1 MFDFL
6 QHGCHRPLAPTLV
19 EGLFHAGCLGRH
31 AGGDATSETKEP
43 MLDELL
49 PLLKYRTSRR
59 FTRCS
64 PARRRRQFC
73 LSLPA
78 AIPLA
83 VLGAIATVLIGCFV
97 FSPRSSMAGPI
108 VTSIGSPAPC
118 ALSGL
123 EKKPT
128 KKIAP
133 RRSPLNGAGA
143 LVVVASAPETDGL
156 R

>member
-1 MFDFL
+1 
-6 QHGCHRPLAPTLV
+6 
-19 EGLFHAGCLGRH
+19 
-31 AGGDATSETKEP
+31 
-43 MLDELL
+43 MLDDLL

-59 FTRCS
+59 FTRRLR
-64 PARRRRQFC
+64 ARRRPQRFC

-83 VLGAIATVLIGCFV
+83 LLGAIATVLIGCFV

-108 VTSIGSPAPC
+108 VTSIGSPA
-118 ALSGL
+118 ASSSSVL

-128 KKIAP
+128 RKKIAP

-143 LVVVASAPETDGL
+143 LVVVASAAETDSL
-156 R
+156 H